1 VEGTIP
7 RGYLPLIA
15 GGPLTLESAKDLV
28 NPIEVSATT
37 LKQGAKLY
45 ATFCQVCHGAGG
57 QGDGPVTKRGVPP
70 PPPYTY
76 ESLSAYTGG
85 QLFQIMTEGK
95 GNMPPYK
102 GQVRAEDRWKVV
114 HYLQSM
120 RMSPLAGAQPF
131 RVTS

>member
-1 VEGTIP
+1 M
-7 RGYLPLIA
+7 
-15 GGPLTLESAKDLV
+15 
-28 NPIEVSATT
+28 NPIEASSAV

-45 ATFCQVCHGAGG
+45 ATFCQVCHGAEG
-57 QGDGPVTKRGVPP
+57 QGDGPVTRRGVPP

-95 GNMPPYK
+95 GNMAPHK
-102 GQVRAEDRWKVV
+102 GQIRAEDRWKLV

-120 RMSPLAGAQPF
+120 RMSP
-131 RVTS
+131 